1 MRTNNKPTIVQ
12 VIDNQNLSIEQAANR
27 LVNEQSVLAVT
38 FPDLTEE
45 ELCNSYP
52 EPVVLSPGD
61 FYGFRLKKILRCL
74 QGYERFAVYP

>member
-1 MRTNNKPTIVQ
+1 MQ
-12 VIDNQNLSIEQAANR
+12 VMDDQNLSIEQAANR
-27 LVNEQSVLAVT
+27 LANEQSVLAAS
-38 FPDLTEE
+38 FPDLRED

-61 FYGFRLKKILRCL
+61 FYGFRLQKILRCL